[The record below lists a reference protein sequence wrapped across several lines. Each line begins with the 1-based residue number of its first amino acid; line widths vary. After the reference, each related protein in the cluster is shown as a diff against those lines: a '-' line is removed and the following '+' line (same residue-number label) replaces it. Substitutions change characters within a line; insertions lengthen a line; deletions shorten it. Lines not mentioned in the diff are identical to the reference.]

1 MHSPDV
7 AKGIWDMAPG
17 LDNPSGVTAGSRG
30 LARLSV
36 PTRQFVCKPD
46 LLLPG
51 CSATRCPARPPACL
65 AWLAPCGC
73 TVQHGPT
80 VLMLVPVSCSHG
92 TPASLLA
99 PPASFRHRRPH
110 IPHLCMRSVCS
121 CQLQQGPQQ
130 SAGDHTLP
138 PVHGQCLLLPAAV
151 CIVCPASCCRC
162 TASAFTCGTSTPLS
176 SSAPFW
182 SPRAWSALA

>member
-92 TPASLLA
+92 TPASLLVPRA
-99 PPASFRHRRPH
+99 TCYQERGAHCPCLDVR
-110 IPHLCMRSVCS
+110 
-121 CQLQQGPQQ
+121 Q
-130 SAGDHTLP
+130 SPDRCT
-138 PVHGQCLLLPAAV
+138 VPAACGWSLPV
-151 CIVCPASCCRC
+151 SSGGPVLPGCSAVPRCCRMPAARGLLGEPC
-162 TASAFTCGTSTPLS
+162 SKA
-176 SSAPFW
+176 
-182 SPRAWSALA
+182 